1 MGDRDP
7 QVVKEGANEGI
18 REVKC
23 EIPGQGMFW
32 EADECGRCVR
42 DVSCSPFLSFFLLFY
57 LIFPLCSFSHSL
69 RFCFS
74 SHIDLIRGPTCS
86 AVFYAL
92 EGSGVGRLT
101 CFL

>member
-7 QVVKEGANEGI
+7 QVVKEGVNEGI

-23 EIPGQGMFW
+23 EIPGHGMFW

-42 DVSCSPFLSFFLLFY
+42 DVSRSPFLFLLFY
-57 LIFPLCSFSHSL
+57 LVPFPHYV
-69 RFCFS
+69 FCFVS
-74 SHIDLIRGPTCS
+74 SHIDLIRGSTCS

-92 EGSGVGRLT
+92 EGSGV
-101 CFL
+101 

>member
-42 DVSCSPFLSFFLLFY
+42 DVSRSPFLSFP
-57 LIFPLCSFSHSL
+57 FPSLSSNFPPCSFSPL
-69 RFCFS
+69 RFLFFQATSLS
-74 SHIDLIRGPTCS
+74 SEDLR
-86 AVFYAL
+86 VQRWKDL
-92 EGSGVGRLT
+92 ESDV
-101 CFL
+101 

>member
-23 EIPGQGMFW
+23 EIPGHGMFW

-42 DVSCSPFLSFFLLFY
+42 DVSCSPFLSFPFLFLPFY
-57 LIFPLCSFSHSL
+57 LISPPVPFSHYF
-69 RFCFS
+69 FCFS
-74 SHIDLIRGPTCS
+74 SHVDLIRGSTCS
-86 AVFYAL
+86 AGFYAL
-92 EGSGVGRLT
+92 DGSGV
-101 CFL
+101 

>member
-18 REVKC
+18 REVRC

-42 DVSCSPFLSFFLLFY
+42 DVSCSPFLFLFLFLLFY
-57 LIFPLCSFSHSL
+57 LIFP
-69 RFCFS
+69 
-74 SHIDLIRGPTCS
+74 
-86 AVFYAL
+86 AVPFPH
-92 EGSGVGRLT
+92 
-101 CFL
+101 